1 MRMSHV
7 TNAFTMVL
15 TFTMILTGTSLSTA
29 GEMHPLPSIITDIEH
44 HIAELTV
51 NIEKI
56 SDRMKFLREAPASND
71 PLIQE
76 VKNLDLRGWELH
88 QEQWKM
94 QLDQLR
100 STEKLL
106 RRVHAHPEEKSQALQ
121 AWLSQIKPFKE
132 AMQEYREQRAGV
144 EVLRIETEVKLI
156 EQYLR

>member
-1 MRMSHV
+1 MSHV
-7 TNAFTMVL
+7 TNVFTLVL
-15 TFTMILTGTSLSTA
+15 TFTMMLTGTSLSTA

-56 SDRMKFLREAPASND
+56 SDRMKFLRESPASND

-100 STEKLL
+100 MTEELL

-121 AWLSQIKPFKE
+121 TWLSQVTTFKE
-132 AMQEYREQRAGV
+132 AMQGYREQRAGV